1 MNKELEEEKET
12 IVALVKAHRHD
23 FHGFL
28 KEFDK
33 HVLNG
38 KRVELKVDTIHSG
51 VEEMSEN
58 VSYLKELSTI
68 SGVLKD
74 MKNAFTTEIDN
85 RELNKDLKNTREDKR
100 SVPLSV
106 FIIVIILIG
115 LIQTIITLHM
125 SGYSLEI
132 GGRYPI
138 KIVKTNN
145 SADST
150 QVQGNTKP

>member
-1 MNKELEEEKET
+1 MNKELEEERET
-12 IVALVKAHRHD
+12 IVNLVKAHRHD

-33 HVLNG
+33 HVING
-38 KRVELKVDTIHSG
+38 KRVEAKVDTIHSG

-85 RELNKDLKNTREDKR
+85 RVLNKDLESSKQNRK

-106 FIIVIILIG
+106 FIIAIISIALIE
-115 LIQTIITLHM
+115 TIITLHL

-132 GGRYPI
+132 GGKYPI

-150 QVQGNTKP
+150 QKQGINKP